1 MTNIVVCCVLCSGNS
16 PWHDP
21 DPVSSFACGFEKR
34 HVPQPQTLRLAP
46 GCEIHAQTQYWHS
59 DASQF
64 VLIMSVVEYYRNKG
78 IFSRFSCICQS
89 AWFLRIGYF
98 YSYYLLL
105 ALNPL
110 SCKYK
115 RTNRQVSQTVAGI
128 LRHKALNT
136 LSFCVHTMFLLF
148 LTKYIK
154 LVSALAVVLLYFFL
168 FATYC
173 GQTHW

>member
-64 VLIMSVVEYYRNKG
+64 VLIMSVVEYCRNRG

-89 AWFLRIGYF
+89 AWFLRIGYCYC
-98 YSYYLLL
+98 YSLLL

-128 LRHKALNT
+128 LRHNALNT
-136 LSFCVHTMFLLF
+136 LSFCVDTMH
-148 LTKYIK
+148 IK
-154 LVSALAVVLLYFFL
+154 LVSALAVILLYFFL